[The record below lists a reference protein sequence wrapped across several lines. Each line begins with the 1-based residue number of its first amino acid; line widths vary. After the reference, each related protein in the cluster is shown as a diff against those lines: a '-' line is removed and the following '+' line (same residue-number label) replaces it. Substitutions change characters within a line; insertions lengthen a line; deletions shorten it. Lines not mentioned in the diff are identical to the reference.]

1 VRPEV
6 VWAAL
11 DCPSGIAAAEAASLA
26 RDTAVLLGRMTASLA
41 VLPLAGDQCQVIAW
55 PIGRD
60 GRRLTAGS
68 ALLGPSGEVI
78 AAARAVWLTV
88 PRPVPALAAEGAS

>member
-1 VRPEV
+1 
-6 VWAAL
+6 
-11 DCPSGIAAAEAASLA
+11 
-26 RDTAVLLGRMTASLA
+26 
-41 VLPLAGDQCQVIAW
+41 VLPLAGDHCRVIAW
-55 PIGRD
+55 PVGRD

-88 PRPVPALAAEGAS
+88 PRPAPELAAEGAS